1 MNVSTDSIHSKPEA
15 TDLIILTSEQDAIA
29 AAEAFAA
36 RIRPGAAERDAA
48 HARPIAEIQDLCR
61 TGLLG
66 ITVPRAYGGLE
77 TSVRT
82 LVKVFHLISAADPA
96 IGQIPQSH
104 FSHLENLRA
113 LGSDAQKNYFYA
125 DVLNGGLWGN
135 ALSERETTGGLGNIQ
150 SRIRRTGGGTY
161 LINGRKYYT
170 TGALYARWIPVSVR
184 DDEDRVCMVLVERHA
199 PGVEIIDDW
208 NCMGQRGTASGTA
221 TFTDVAVRDEQI
233 VPIWRMT
240 TAPTTRRAFGQIMH
254 IAIDI
259 GIADEALSDTI
270 QYIRTRSR
278 GWHVANLSAAGDD
291 PHVIRRIGELKVQ
304 IEAAKAL
311 LYHAAD
317 TFDATSAGEPSENAI
332 VDMAMIVSAAKAACS
347 AVAVQVSSDLF
358 ALTGTSAADEKWNLN
373 RHWRNA
379 RTHTLHDPEAWKY
392 YYIGDY
398 HLNGRR
404 PPRGALIA

>member
-1 MNVSTDSIHSKPEA
+1 MNVSTNSMHSNLKA
-15 TDLIILTSEQDAIA
+15 TGVTILTSEQDAIA

-48 HARPIAEIQDLCR
+48 HARPIAEMQDLCS

-77 TSVRT
+77 SSVRT

-113 LGSDAQKNYFYA
+113 LGSADQKKFFYG
-125 DVLNGGLWGN
+125 DVLDGGLWGN
-135 ALSERETTGGLGNIQ
+135 ALSERGTKGGLGNIQ
-150 SRIRRTGGGTY
+150 SRIHRTPTGNY
-161 LINGRKYYT
+161 LINGKKYYT
-170 TGALYARWIPVSVR
+170 TGALYARWIPTSVR
-184 DDEDRVCMVLVERHA
+184 DDEDRVCMVLVERNA

-221 TFTDVAVRDEQI
+221 IFADVAVTEEHI
-233 VPIWRMT
+233 VPIWKMNA
-240 TAPTTRRAFGQIMH
+240 APNTRRAFGQIMH

-317 TFDATSAGEPSENAI
+317 TFDALSIGEPSENAI

-347 AVAVQVSSDLF
+347 AVAVLVSSDLF

-398 HLNGRR
+398 HLNERR